1 MTASFRARIL
11 LLVLAVAVLPMGL
24 IGLWLTGGAA
34 RSGEALLRSRLESAL
49 DADARAVELSW
60 LRYRSALLDLSESR
74 ELQGALRAPA
84 GATSRGVPTQVQAG
98 FASLEPA
105 VEGMIIRDRA
115 GRELW
120 RLGRLQ
126 ADPGGFLAFGALL
139 SADVPLFDV
148 STGEPLGRI
157 EAFVPINALRP
168 ASATAAAISAVIT
181 ARDPV
186 TGALLLPA
194 PFDPSLLAQERF
206 QWNAEDWMVVRRAV
220 SEPSVE
226 LIASAPVAPF
236 AAPFRGSARRGS
248 LVLLIVAALGLWTA
262 VLITARLTRSLEDLA
277 AAAGDV
283 AGGHLGRR
291 VDVRSDDEIG
301 RVARAFNAMTD
312 SLRRTLDQ
320 LAERESLAAVNEFAA
335 ALAHEIRN
343 PLSAI
348 QLDLQEVEEQLPQ
361 ASTLR
366 ALQARALGDVRRL
379 ERTVAGALAT
389 ARSGRIEPRRH
400 DLIEPLRAAVR
411 VALPRF
417 REREAT
423 LDDDGLIAAEPLAL
437 VGDPDALQQA
447 FLNLLLNAADALAPG
462 GSARITCARADG
474 NVMVHVH
481 DNGEGIAPERL
492 PYVFDAFHTSRPG
505 GTGVGLAVARRIVV
519 AHGGTI
525 RIDSTPAKG
534 TTVEIQLPL
543 DD

>member
-11 LLVLAVAVLPMGL
+11 LLVLAVAVLPLGL
-24 IGLWLTGGAA
+24 IGLWLTGSAA

-60 LRYRSALLDLSESR
+60 LRYRSALLDLSEAP

-84 GATSRGVPTQVQAG
+84 GATSRGAPTRVQAG

-148 STGEPLGRI
+148 ATGEPLGRI

-168 ASATAAAISAVIT
+168 ASATAAAIGAVIT

-206 QWNAEDWMVVRRAV
+206 QWNAEDWMVVRRSV

-226 LIASAPVAPF
+226 LIATAPVAPF

-248 LVLLIVAALGLWTA
+248 LVLLIVAAFGLWTA

-335 ALAHEIRN
+335 ALAHEVRN
-343 PLSAI
+343 PLTAI
-348 QLDLQEVEEQLPQ
+348 RLDLQEVEERLPRD
-361 ASTLR
+361 SPLR
-366 ALQARALGDVRRL
+366 ALQSRALEDVLRL
-379 ERTVAGALAT
+379 DRTVAGALET
-389 ARSGRIEPRRH
+389 ARTGHIEPRH
-400 DLIEPLRAAVR
+400 MDLREPVRAAVR
-411 VALPRF
+411 AAGPAFDARGAVLSWEEPP
-417 REREAT
+417 EEAT
-423 LDDDGLIAAEPLAL
+423 
-437 VGDPDALQQA
+437 VRGDPDALEHV
-447 FLNLLLNAADALAPG
+447 FLNLLLNAAAAVEAHG
-462 GSARITCARADG
+462 RATVSLHRGDRDYT
-474 NVMVHVH
+474 VAVH
-481 DNGEGIAPERL
+481 DSGHGVPAEARER
-492 PYVFDAFHTSRPG
+492 VFEPFFTTRPG
-505 GTGVGLAVARRIVV
+505 GTGVGLAVARRIVL
-519 AHGGTI
+519 AHRGEITLLSEPGH
-525 RIDSTPAKG
+525 G
-534 TTVEIQLPL
+534 TTAEVRLPIGTP
-543 DD
+543 